1 VQAVGLSLGH
11 PSRCVL
17 PKRDMFDCVSHQK
30 AQDQV
35 IKLSALVEASSDMD
49 LQGKVVPATQSQFPS
64 GASVEALEVSIARHW
79 RFGEIYHQQPQQ
91 MNTLSTT
98 LLQSQCRD
106 HIVMV
111 GAGKMR

>member
-1 VQAVGLSLGH
+1 
-11 PSRCVL
+11 
-17 PKRDMFDCVSHQK
+17 MFDCVSHQK